1 MKGGIALKRVMP
13 SSPLRLFCFFL
24 LKNAACFHTQ
34 SKTPGQRKSLVMP
47 HLLVCACFLRVPAP
61 VSKPLRQQS
70 LRGHLEKKLLFFRC
84 FYPLFLVVGI
94 FHETIRRSTQMFPH
108 LSFRSLDRTD
118 FPACMAGKKIVRQMS
133 DWGKISIILCAVHA
147 VIDGNAPHFFFSKK
161 YFFVIS
167 E

>member
-47 HLLVCACFLRVPAP
+47 HLLVCACFLRVTAP
-61 VSKPLRQQS
+61 VSNPLRQQS

-94 FHETIRRSTQMFPH
+94 FHETIRRSTQFSPTCPFALLTARIFLLVWRAKKSFGRCRIGAKSVSSFV
-108 LSFRSLDRTD
+108 LSTPSLMAMHRTS
-118 FPACMAGKKIVRQMS
+118 FLAKNI
-133 DWGKISIILCAVHA
+133 
-147 VIDGNAPHFFFSKK
+147 
-161 YFFVIS
+161 FV
-167 E
+167 